1 MFRENCI
8 LGIYDALAGGEY
20 NSQTNISGGHMRA
33 VMVANPKGGA
43 GKTTLATNLSGYF
56 ANQGKTTTL
65 CDLDRQ
71 QSALRWMA
79 FRDPALPAVT
89 GYFAGNQ
96 ISLSLPKEADWVVVD
111 APAGLQGYK
120 LTDYLRAVDKVV
132 VPLVPSVFDMAATE
146 DFLNSIRNEMRGHRG
161 KVGIVAMRVDPRTK
175 AAAMLEEF
183 LQHFDIPIVAYL
195 RNTQNYVNVAAA
207 GMTVFD
213 PPKARHKRDIEQW
226 APLLEWLGK

>member
-1 MFRENCI
+1 
-8 LGIYDALAGGEY
+8 
-20 NSQTNISGGHMRA
+20 MRA
-33 VMVANPKGGA
+33 VLVANPKGGA

-56 ANQGKTTTL
+56 ANQGKRTTL

-79 FRDPALPAVT
+79 FRDPELPPVT

-96 ISLSLPKEADWVVVD
+96 ISLNLPREADWVVVD

-146 DFLNSIRNEMRGHRG
+146 DFLNSIRGEIRGQRK

-175 AAAMLEEF
+175 AASMLEEF
-183 LQHFDIPIVAYL
+183 LTHFDIPIVTYL
-195 RNTQNYVNVAAA
+195 RSTQNYVNVAAA
-207 GMTVFD
+207 GATLFD
-213 PPKARHKRDIEQW
+213 PPKAKHRRDVEQW
-226 APLLEWLGK
+226 AALTEWLEN

>member
-1 MFRENCI
+1 
-8 LGIYDALAGGEY
+8 
-20 NSQTNISGGHMRA
+20 MRA
-33 VMVANPKGGA
+33 VLVANPKGGA

-56 ANQGKTTTL
+56 ANKGKKTTL

-71 QSALRWMA
+71 QSSLRWMA
-79 FRDPALPAVT
+79 FRDPALPAIT

-96 ISLSLPKEADWVVVD
+96 ISASLPKEADWVIVD

-120 LTDYLRAVDKVV
+120 LTEYLRAVDKVV

-146 DFLNSIRNEMRGHRG
+146 DFLNSIRSELRGQRV

-183 LQHFDIPIVAYL
+183 LKHFDIPIVAYL

-207 GMTVFD
+207 GATVFD
-213 PPKARHKRDIEQW
+213 PPKARHRRDLEQW
-226 APLLEWLGK
+226 SALLDWIEKK

>member
-1 MFRENCI
+1 
-8 LGIYDALAGGEY
+8 
-20 NSQTNISGGHMRA
+20 MRA
-33 VMVANPKGGA
+33 VLVANPKGGA

-56 ANQGKTTTL
+56 ANKGKKTTL

-71 QSALRWMA
+71 QSSLRWMA
-79 FRDPALPAVT
+79 FRDPALPAIT

-120 LTDYLRAVDKVV
+120 LSDYLRTVDKVI

-146 DFLNSIRNEMRGHRG
+146 DFLNSIRNEIRGQRVM
-161 KVGIVAMRVDPRTK
+161 VGIVAMRVDPRTR

-183 LQHFDIPIVAYL
+183 LKHFDIPIVAYL

-207 GMTVFD
+207 GATVFD
-213 PPKARHKRDIEQW
+213 PPRAKHRRDVDQWSSMVEWIE
-226 APLLEWLGK
+226 KK

>member
-1 MFRENCI
+1 
-8 LGIYDALAGGEY
+8 
-20 NSQTNISGGHMRA
+20 MRA
-33 VMVANPKGGA
+33 VLVANPKGGA

-56 ANQGKTTTL
+56 ANQGKSVTL

-79 FRDPALPAVT
+79 FRDPALPPVT
-89 GYFAGNQ
+89 GYYAGNQ
-96 ISLSLPKEADWVVVD
+96 IVLNLPKESDWVVVD

-120 LTDYLRAVDKVV
+120 LSDYLRAVERVL

-146 DFLNSIRNEMRGHRG
+146 DFLNSIRGEIRSNRM

-175 AAAMLEEF
+175 AAGMLEEF
-183 LQHFDIPIVAYL
+183 LRHFDIPIVSYL

-207 GMTVFD
+207 GATVFD
-213 PPKARHKRDIEQW
+213 PPRARHRRDLEQW
-226 APLLEWLGK
+226 DALVKWVESA